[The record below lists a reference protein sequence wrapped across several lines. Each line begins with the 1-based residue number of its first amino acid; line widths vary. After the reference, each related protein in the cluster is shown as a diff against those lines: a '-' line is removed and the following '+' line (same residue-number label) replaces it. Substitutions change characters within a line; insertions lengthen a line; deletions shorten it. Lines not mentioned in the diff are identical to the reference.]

1 MVSEKAAGIK
11 EKLNETREE
20 LIDLA
25 GELTD
30 DQWNLAVFGEDSDWR
45 VIDIVRH
52 VADSERG
59 MTNLMKQIKEGRD
72 GVPPDFDIDRWNRRA
87 VSKLQHKSPQELLEW
102 MNENRMELF
111 SFIDT
116 LDEDDWDKKGRHASL
131 RIMSIEEI
139 CHLIADHEHMH
150 LLGVRQ
156 AFVK

>member
-11 EKLNETREE
+11 EKLSDTREE

-30 DQWNLAVFGEDSDWR
+30 DQWNLAVFGEDSDWQ

-102 MNENRMELF
+102 MNENRMELI

>member
-1 MVSEKAAGIK
+1 MQSEKAAGIK
-11 EKLNETREE
+11 EKLSDTREE
-20 LIDLA
+20 LMDLA

-30 DQWNLAVFGEDSDWR
+30 DQWHSAVFGEDSEWR
-45 VIDIVRH
+45 VIDIIRH

-59 MTNLMKQIKEGRD
+59 MTNLMKQIKEGGD

-87 VSKLQHKSPQELLEW
+87 VSKLQDKSPQDLLEW

-116 LDEDDWDKKGRHASL
+116 LNEDDWDKKGRHASL

-156 AFVK
+156 ALAK

>member
-30 DQWNLAVFGEDSDWR
+30 DQWNLAVFGEDSDWQ